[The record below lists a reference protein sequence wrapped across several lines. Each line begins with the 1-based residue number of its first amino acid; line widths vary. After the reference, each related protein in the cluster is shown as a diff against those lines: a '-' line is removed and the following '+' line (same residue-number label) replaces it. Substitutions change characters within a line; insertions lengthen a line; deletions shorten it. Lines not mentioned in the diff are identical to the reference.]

1 MEQFES
7 ASPVEI
13 VGETREGEITKV
25 TGADVKRELLVIP
38 PELAPEEDRK
48 YWEIKATM
56 LAGSINAV
64 AEEYASKPKELERAA
79 KDYLS
84 RLAKEG
90 RPADEYFGVMAKAYE
105 VVTGKR
111 LRVI

>member
-1 MEQFES
+1 VEQFES
-7 ASPVEI
+7 ASPVGRVEK
-13 VGETREGEITKV
+13 TREVGRTV
-25 TGADVKRELLVIP
+25 TREDVKRELLVIP
-38 PELAPEEDRK
+38 PELVPKEDRE

-64 AEEYASKPKELERAA
+64 AEEYASKPEELERAA

-84 RLAKEG
+84 RLAEAG
-90 RPADEYFGVMAKAYE
+90 RHVDEHFGVMAKAYE
-105 VVTGKR
+105 VVTGKG